1 MSPLSR
7 ALFAPAHSRWLV
19 CLALILA
26 SCAPRNQKEPTQ
38 TPAAVTTN
46 GGGALVAGAG
56 PADAASA
63 KRDSEGPAPI
73 YPEDARWGHA
83 NAPVTIVAVVDLQC
97 PFCDRAEATLRQIR
111 EHYGPEKIRIVL
123 KHYPLP
129 FHPYAK
135 PAAIAA
141 LAVERAAGDDAVFR
155 FVTTVYSRQPELDGA
170 KLAEWAREA
179 SSTGSPHASALGF
192 EEQLARDRDFADR
205 VGVNGTPG
213 FLINGVL
220 LSGAQPYEAF
230 TALIDSELAAIDQQR
245 LEGKGTSYADRTLAN
260 FVAPAKAPTA
270 DEPDEDLSIWKI
282 PVGASPV
289 LGPED
294 ALVTVVEFSDYQCP
308 FCKRVQP
315 VLDEL
320 RKRYGKDL
328 RLVFKHNP
336 LPFHARARPAA
347 ELALEAY
354 REKGNAAFWAVSK
367 ALFDAPADG
376 MAEDDMLRIGGT
388 AGLSAGKVK
397 AAIGRATPSPEI
409 ETDAELALDFNA
421 RGTPHF
427 FINGRRLSGAQPIEA
442 FAALVDEQLGVA
454 KLLVEKGVARNKVY
468 DLILDHAETPP
479 GPTMVDLGTIPKD
492 RAFRGP
498 ANAAVV
504 VHEFSDFQCPFCN
517 RVLPTLQDLRKE
529 FPRDVKMVWH
539 NLPLPFHAQ
548 ARAAANAALEVR
560 ARGGDAAFWKMH
572 DLVFENQ
579 KDLSDDKL
587 ADLGKLAGASREQVL
602 AAIHEGRYQA
612 VIAED
617 LALAERAGIHGTPG
631 FVVNG
636 YVISGAQPLTE
647 FRRTVRRALADRSA
661 PLAAKPSAPPGIRP
675 H

>member
-1 MSPLSR
+1 MSIFSR
-7 ALFAPAHSRWLV
+7 ALL
-19 CLALILA
+19 CLAVTLA
-26 SCAPRNQKEPTQ
+26 SCGNPNQKEPAR
-38 TPAAVTTN
+38 TPTVVAGN
-46 GGGALVAGAG
+46 NGGALLAERTPGGAR
-56 PADAASA
+56 
-63 KRDSEGPAPI
+63 RDSEGPAPI
-73 YPEDARWGHA
+73 FPEDARWGSA

-97 PFCDRAEATLRQIR
+97 PFCDRSEATLRRLR
-111 EHYGPEKIRIVL
+111 EHYGPERLRIVL

-141 LAVERAAGDDAVFR
+141 MAVERAAGDDAVFR
-155 FVTTVYSRQPELDGA
+155 FVSTVYSRQPELDGE
-170 KLAEWAREA
+170 KLAVWAREA
-179 SSTGSPHASALGF
+179 SSAGTPHASALGF

-205 VGVNGTPG
+205 AGVNGTPG

-230 TALIDSELAAIDQQR
+230 SALIDSELAAVDKAR
-245 LEGKGTSYADRTLAN
+245 LEGKSTSYADRTQAN
-260 FVAPAKAPTA
+260 FVAPSRAPQA
-270 DEPDEDLSIWKI
+270 DQPEEDLSIWRI
-282 PVGASPV
+282 PVGTSPV

-294 ALVTVVEFSDYQCP
+294 ALVTIVEFSDYQCP

-315 VLDEL
+315 TLEAL
-320 RKRYGKDL
+320 RTRYGGDL
-328 RLVFKHNP
+328 RIVFKHNP

-354 REKGNAAFWAVSK
+354 REKGNGAFWTVSK
-367 ALFDAPADG
+367 ALFDAPPDG
-376 MAEDDMLRIGGT
+376 MTADELLRIGAS
-388 AGLSAGKVK
+388 AGLNPGKVK
-397 AAIGRATPSPEI
+397 AVTERATPSPEI
-409 ETDAELALDFNA
+409 ETDTELALDFNA

-427 FINGRRLSGAQPIEA
+427 FVNGRRLGGAQPIEA
-442 FAALVDEQLGVA
+442 FQALIDEQLGVA

-479 GPTMVDLGTIPKD
+479 APAVVDLGTLPKD

-498 ANAAVV
+498 SNAAVV

-539 NLPLPFHAQ
+539 NLPLPFHSR

-587 ADLGKLAGASREQVL
+587 ADLGKLAGAPREQVL
-602 AAIHEGRYQA
+602 AAIHEGRYEA
-612 VIAED
+612 SIAED

-636 YVISGAQPLTE
+636 YVVSGAQPLTE
-647 FRRTVRRALADRSA
+647 FRRTVRRALSDRSQPVA
-661 PLAAKPSAPPGIRP
+661 VKPSARLP
-675 H
+675 

>member
-1 MSPLSR
+1 MSILSR
-7 ALFAPAHSRWLV
+7 AFL
-19 CLALILA
+19 CLAVVLA
-26 SCAPRNQKEPTQ
+26 SCANPNQKGPAR
-38 TPAAVTTN
+38 TPAAVP
-46 GGGALVAGAG
+46 G
-56 PADAASA
+56 PTGVLLAESA
-63 KRDSEGPAPI
+63 PGSGSGNRDTEGPAPI
-73 YPEDARWGHA
+73 YPEDARWGGA

-97 PFCDRAEATLRQIR
+97 PFCDRSEATLRRLR
-111 EHYGPEKIRIVL
+111 EHYGPEKLRIVL

-141 LAVERAAGDDAVFR
+141 MAVERAAGDDAVFR
-155 FVTTVYSRQPELDGA
+155 FVGTVYSRQAELDGA

-179 SSTGSPHASALGF
+179 SSSGSPHASALGF
-192 EEQLARDRDFADR
+192 EEQLARDRAFADR
-205 VGVNGTPG
+205 AGVNGTPG

-230 TALIDSELAAIDQQR
+230 SAIIDSELAAVNQAR
-245 LEGKGTSYADRTLAN
+245 VEGKSASYADRAQAN
-260 FVAPAKAPTA
+260 FIAPAKAAAA

-282 PVGASPV
+282 PVGTSPV
-289 LGPED
+289 LGPAD
-294 ALVTVVEFSDYQCP
+294 ALVTVVEFSDYECP
-308 FCKRVQP
+308 YCKRVQP
-315 VLDEL
+315 VLEEL
-320 RKRYGKDL
+320 RRRYGNDL
-328 RLVFKHNP
+328 RIVFKHNP

-354 REKGNAAFWAVSK
+354 REKGNAAFWTVTK

-376 MAEDDMLRIGGT
+376 MAPDDLLRI
-388 AGLSAGKVK
+388 AGAVGLNPGKVK
-397 AAIGRATPSPEI
+397 AATERATPSPEI
-409 ETDAELALDFNA
+409 ETDTELALDFNA

-427 FINGRRLSGAQPIEA
+427 FVNGRRLAGAQPVEG
-442 FAALVDEQLGVA
+442 FAALIDEQLGVA
-454 KLLVEKGVARNKVY
+454 TLLVEKGVARNKVY

-479 GPTMVDLGTIPKD
+479 PQTIVDLGVVPKD
-492 RAFRGP
+492 RAFRGA
-498 ANAAVV
+498 ANAVV
-504 VHEFSDFQCPFCN
+504 TVHEFSDFQCPFCG
-517 RVLPTLQDLRKE
+517 RVLPMLQDLRKE

-539 NLPLPFHAQ
+539 NLPLPFHSR

-587 ADLGKLAGASREQVL
+587 ADLGKLAGVSREQVL
-602 AAIHEGRYQA
+602 AAIHEGRYEA
-612 VIAED
+612 SIAED

-647 FRRTVRRALADRSA
+647 FRRTVRRALADRA
-661 PLAAKPSAPPGIRP
+661 QPLAKPSAKIP
-675 H
+675 